1 MSRAALWDAL
11 RARGEVQGAAPPDDS
26 IPWALRLLFGL
37 GAWLASVFV
46 LAFLGFL
53 LSDLIRDSA
62 GRMTIAV
69 LSGVGAWQLLRQ
81 GAGRP
86 FLGQVGLVLGLL
98 MQAMLLLSIIDD
110 LHAETPAAALVCVVG
125 AIGYLL
131 PSRLWRVWCCWLAL
145 FGLCWLFRTIS
156 PTFGLPLMLCLAA
169 GGAAWLWFHSE
180 ALARDYEWLWPLA
193 IGLSIGVAGLSA
205 WNPVLPWATLFV
217 ESGMPSRVLTSAV
230 ACSVALAAVNAALVW
245 SLAAHQA
252 ATARAGGVIL
262 VLILSAAT
270 FSTPALGAGV
280 FLLLLGFGRAQ
291 PLLSVLGWI
300 VLPLA
305 LSAHYYGLSWP
316 LNLKALSM
324 VLLGVL
330 LLAVRRWIL
339 RSAPG
344 ATHA

>member
-11 RARGEVQGAAPPDDS
+11 RARGEVQGPAPPDDG

-37 GAWLASVFV
+37 GAWLASLFV

-53 LSDLIRDSA
+53 LSDLIRDSS
-62 GRMTIAV
+62 GRITIAL
-69 LSGVGAWQLLRQ
+69 LSGIGAWQLLRQ
-81 GAGRP
+81 SGGRP

-110 LHAETPAAALVCVVG
+110 LRAETPAAALVFVVG

-145 FGLCWLFRTIS
+145 LGLCWLFRSIS
-156 PTFGLPLMLCLAA
+156 PTFGLPLALCLTA
-169 GGAAWLWFHSE
+169 GGAAWLWFRSE

-205 WNPVLPWATLFV
+205 WNPVLPWASLFV
-217 ESGMPSRVLTSAV
+217 DAGVNSRMLTTAV
-230 ACSVALAAVNAALVW
+230 ACSVVLAMVNAALVW
-245 SLAAHQA
+245 SLAARQPVPV
-252 ATARAGGVIL
+252 RAGGITL
-262 VLILSAAT
+262 VLLLSAAT
-270 FSTPALGAGV
+270 FSTPAFGAGV
-280 FLLLLGFGRAQ
+280 YLLLLGFGRAQ

-324 VLLGVL
+324 VLLGL
-330 LLAVRRWIL
+330 SLLAARRWML
-339 RSAPG
+339 RADQGES
-344 ATHA
+344 HA